1 MPMTIYRWF
10 RSSSSLWSMSQR
22 RKYVGS
28 TLIFFV
34 YFLFFYFYL
43 LSFFLVLTLFSVCW
57 NIFVS
62 RVVYSLYELFITVFT
77 LLAPVFVLD
86 ADSLVVFSFA
96 TWVSWF
102 WVSSNGDGT
111 FLLLGVFSMSISSIR
126 LLRSSTRGGFCGI
139 YWVSFP
145 VVSLVLDLLAV
156 HLLLCLLYLSL
167 LMLCRFLDSLSF
179 RA

>member
-1 MPMTIYRWF
+1 
-10 RSSSSLWSMSQR
+10 MSQR

-57 NIFVS
+57 KKNCVPYGAFFIRTLHNYFYPFD
-62 RVVYSLYELFITVFT
+62 RVLFCLDFLT
-77 LLAPVFVLD
+77 PDFVLD
-86 ADSLVVFSFA
+86 SDSLVVFSFA
-96 TWVSWF
+96 TSVSWF

-111 FLLLGVFSMSISSIR
+111 FILLVVLSMSISSIK
-126 LLRSSTRGGFCGI
+126 LLRSSTRGGFCGVS
-139 YWVSFP
+139 WVSFP
-145 VVSLVLDLLAV
+145 VMSFVLDLLDV

-167 LMLCRFLDSLSF
+167 LLLCRFLDSLSF